1 MVEDFDINFFDYDNN
16 KLVKTFF
23 NMIFQNGFFPLTQR
37 ATRVTRA
44 AATAIHHIITEAML
58 GSTMHHGIPTANISD
73 QFRIF
78 SILENSCYKN
88 KNYQKTKITKQD
100 FGDKNIQDFHFQ
112 LENINWDQFLPSNAP
127 NVSYNIFKKVSPD
140 FYDVAFHINTPW
152 ITKKI
157 FENQIKRKRKNLQ
170 NIQKT
175 I

>member
-1 MVEDFDINFFDYDNN
+1 MLCLLFLLNFLLLASTDLQKEIQRHFKTIAKIFLKKKIASSKTVFMVEDFDINFFDYDNN

-100 FGDKNIQDFHFQ
+100 FGDKNIQDFHF
-112 LENINWDQFLPSNAP
+112 
-127 NVSYNIFKKVSPD
+127 
-140 FYDVAFHINTPW
+140 
-152 ITKKI
+152 
-157 FENQIKRKRKNLQ
+157 
-170 NIQKT
+170 
-175 I
+175 